1 MRQIH
6 PTLKILHQRTNRG
19 MMNQKRR
26 RLIQPARIWW
36 ENPSISPFPVTTVHC
51 TGTGVPL
58 DAAKIDRFNPHNNVS
73 NHDLSQLIA
82 QHILIC
88 IPTTATQTLVRF
100 PNSQDGRGTLLHK
113 YEHHGKEIF
122 PNGLFVAKG
131 LTVGKV
137 KCDRCWWHEP
147 RSRHKRV
154 GFFDFE

>member
-36 ENPSISPFPVTTVHC
+36 ENPSISPFPVTTVPS
-51 TGTGVPL
+51 TVGGVPL